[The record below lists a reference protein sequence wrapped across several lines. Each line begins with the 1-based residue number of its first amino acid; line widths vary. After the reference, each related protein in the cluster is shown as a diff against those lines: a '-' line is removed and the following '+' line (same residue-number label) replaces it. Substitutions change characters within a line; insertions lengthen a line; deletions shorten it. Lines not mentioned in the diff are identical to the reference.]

1 MRIKHI
7 LICCIACLMML
18 TMVACNN
25 HGLLSD
31 DFVAGD
37 TVTPEELLE
46 ISRELFTSP
55 QEPAPETEKET
66 ESKVPETLAPD
77 ATVYWLKNGS
87 VYHATKDCHHIS
99 RSDPENIQ
107 EGTVQKA
114 LDEGKERL
122 CSSCAP

>member
-1 MRIKHI
+1 MQPRSCF
-7 LICCIACLMML
+7 LICCMVCLL
-18 TMVACNN
+18 VLALAACNT

-31 DFVAGD
+31 DFNAGD
-37 TVTPEELLE
+37 TVTPEELLD
-46 ISRELFTSP
+46 ISREIFTETS
-55 QEPAPETEKET
+55 EPMIETQPESEE
-66 ESKVPETLAPD
+66 PETLSED

-87 VYHATKDCHHIS
+87 VYHANKDCHHIA
-99 RSDPENIQ
+99 RSSAENIQ